1 MKSHRPHEQFVA
13 DIVVKQFVVLEM
25 MKRESTQNQIY
36 RLSLIPEFWSWKK
49 KKKKECASIKYS
61 GPSLVFVVF
70 IFYIKNLC
78 VVPKRAK
85 LIRDEKSLILND
97 LYSLP
102 SL

>member
-13 DIVVKQFVVLEM
+13 DVVVKQFVVLEM
-25 MKRESTQNQIY
+25 MKREGTQNQIY

-49 KKKKECASIKYS
+49 KKKECTSIKYS
-61 GPSLVFVVF
+61 IPSLVFVVF

-97 LYSLP
+97 SYSLP